1 MLHAITSRALIAA
14 VFVSAVAAL
23 APSTAMASEGA
34 RSVGGGIKCRAATS
48 VLQADGTYQI
58 SQVCYKSI

>member
-1 MLHAITSRALIAA
+1 
-14 VFVSAVAAL
+14 
-23 APSTAMASEGA
+23 MAREGA
-34 RSVGGGIKCRAATS
+34 RSVGGGVKCRAATS